1 MRDNPLIGYG
11 LVVGLDGTGDQT
23 MQTPFTTQTLANML
37 ANLGISINNG
47 SANGGASQLSNMQLK
62 NVAAVMVTATLP
74 PFARPGE
81 ALDVTVSS
89 LGNAKSLRG
98 GTLLLTPLKGA
109 DGGLRARAGQHGG
122 RRRRR
127 SANGSRVQVNQ
138 LAAGR
143 IVGGAIVERSVPNAI
158 AQMNGV
164 LQLQL
169 NDMDYGTAQRI
180 VSAVNSSFG
189 PGTATALDG
198 RTIQLAAPA
207 DSAQQV
213 AFMARLQNLDVSPD
227 KAAAKVILNARTGS
241 IVMNQM
247 VTLQSCAVAHGNL
260 SVVVNTQPVVS
271 QPGPFSNGQTVVA
284 QQSQIQLKQDN
295 GALKMVT
302 AGANLA
308 DVVKALNTLG
318 ATPADL
324 MSILQAMKAAGAAR
338 RPGDHLNGSQS
349 PERERPHA
357 ALCARRAGF
366 RRPARAG
373 EAVAAGRRE
382 GGRRPVRRDVHA
394 DDAQEHAR
402 RIARRRAVRFAYVED
417 DTSMLDQQLAQQMS
431 TRGIGVADAL
441 MKQLLRNAG
450 RARAAIRRPTSARP
464 GWARPASARPATK
477 VASPR

>member
-1 MRDNPLIGYG
+1 MRTLFARVVRPLVAARRRAAACCALAACMLALAPAAARAERLKDLAQIQGVRDNPLIGYG

-47 SANGGASQLSNMQLK
+47 SANGGGSSAMTNMQLK

-81 ALDVTVSS
+81 AIDVTVSS

-109 DGGLRARAGQHGG
+109 DGQVYALAQGNMAVGGAGA
-122 RRRRR
+122 

-143 IVGGAIVERSVPNAI
+143 IAGGAIVERSVPNAV

-189 PGTATALDG
+189 AGTATALDG
-198 RTIQLAAPA
+198 RTIQLTAPA

-213 AFMARLQNLDVSPD
+213 AFMARLQNLEVSPER
-227 KAAAKVILNARTGS
+227 AAAKVILNARTGS

-247 VTLQSCAVAHGNL
+247 VTLQNCAVAHGNL

-295 GALKMVT
+295 GSLRMVT

-308 DVVKALNTLG
+308 EVVKALNSLG

-324 MSILQAMKAAGAAR
+324 MSILQAMKAAGA
-338 RPGDHLNGSQS
+338 L
-349 PERERPHA
+349 
-357 ALCARRAGF
+357 RADL
-366 RRPARAG
+366 
-373 EAVAAGRRE
+373 E
-382 GGRRPVRRDVHA
+382 
-394 DDAQEHAR
+394 
-402 RIARRRAVRFAYVED
+402 I
-417 DTSMLDQQLAQQMS
+417 
-431 TRGIGVADAL
+431 I
-441 MKQLLRNAG
+441 
-450 RARAAIRRPTSARP
+450 
-464 GWARPASARPATK
+464 
-477 VASPR
+477 